1 MKDASYLI
9 RKKVYDALNS
19 NITLNS
25 SNVPIYNV
33 VPSTQDGYPYVLIT
47 SITNVIADDI
57 KDSYLNQIV
66 TQIEIVTGFDTNTG
80 GQLDA
85 NLGMNQITQLL
96 ISRNTF
102 FDLSSD
108 DFKVISAQNN
118 GINYLTEDTDTKT
131 FYRGILTYTNLVEQ
145 L

>member
-118 GINYLTEDTDTKT
+118 GINYLIEDTDTKT

>member
-1 MKDASYLI
+1 MKDASHII
-9 RKKVYDALNS
+9 RKKVYDALNG

-25 SNVPIYNV
+25 QNVPIYNV
-33 VPSTQDGYPYVLIT
+33 VPSSANEPYILIS
-47 SITNVIADDI
+47 SISNLIFDNI
-57 KDSYLNQIV
+57 KDTYLNNIQ
-66 TQIEIVTGFDTNTG
+66 TQIEIVTAFDTNTG

-85 NLGMNQITQLL
+85 NLAMNQITQEL

-108 DFKVISAQNN
+108 DFNCISAQND
-118 GINYLTEDTDTKT
+118 GITYITEDTETQT
-131 FYRGILTYTNLVEQ
+131 IYRGILTFSNLVEQ